1 MRSSEFIIE
10 SAQHVGPVYHGT
22 RGSFTNFND
31 ATLGTSSGDPNT
43 VLGHFF
49 TSSKQEALLYGKN
62 IITAQLVL
70 SNSYEA
76 TMDELVSLDEED
88 YRTMRE
94 ELIGDGYDSIIAP
107 HDEGEGMWYVAFFDN
122 QIKIIQ

>member
-62 IITAQLVL
+62 IITAQLAL

>member
-31 ATLGTSSGDPNT
+31 ATLGTSTGDPNT

-62 IITAQLVL
+62 IITAQLAL
-70 SNSYEA
+70 RNSYEA

-107 HDEGEGMWYVAFFDN
+107 HDEGEGVWYVAFFDN

>member
-1 MRSSEFIIE
+1 MKSSEFIIE
-10 SAQHVGPVYHGT
+10 SAQRVGPVYHGT
-22 RGSFTNFND
+22 SGSFTNFND

-49 TSSKQEALLYGKN
+49 TSSKEEALMYGKN
-62 IITAQLVL
+62 IIAAQLVL
-70 SNSYEA
+70 RNPYEA

-94 ELIGDGYDSIIAP
+94 ELIEDGYDSIIAL
-107 HDEGEGMWYVAFFDN
+107 HDEGADVWYVVFSN
-122 QIKIIQ
+122 TQIKIIQ